1 MLGAQPRL
9 IRCRPCGLNDR
20 RTTARWKSPVIP
32 GNRSVPPRS
41 RPDCV
46 PQSAPPAPRLHAV
59 WRVCRCNCRQ
69 GYPALGVRRK
79 GHRTT
84 LIDLPTGGRAQ
95 LHERQLRRACVV
107 VDSRLDGCYPLARQD
122 RLPIGVRKKGPG
134 QSWDHPKETTWKAG
148 CDAARS
154 AREPS

>member
-1 MLGAQPRL
+1 MIDEQPHGGSLLSFQLIGQCLRDLAQ
-9 IRCRPCGLNDR
+9 
-20 RTTARWKSPVIP
+20 TA
-32 GNRSVPPRS
+32 S
-41 RPDCV
+41 RKAHHQ
-46 PQSAPPAPRLHAV
+46 PQDFTPY
-59 WRVCRCNCRQ
+59 WRVRRCRQ

-84 LIDLPTGGRAQ
+84 LIDLPTRGRAQ
-95 LHERQLRRACVV
+95 LHERLLRRACVV
-107 VDSRLDGCYPLARQD
+107 VASRLDGYPLARQD